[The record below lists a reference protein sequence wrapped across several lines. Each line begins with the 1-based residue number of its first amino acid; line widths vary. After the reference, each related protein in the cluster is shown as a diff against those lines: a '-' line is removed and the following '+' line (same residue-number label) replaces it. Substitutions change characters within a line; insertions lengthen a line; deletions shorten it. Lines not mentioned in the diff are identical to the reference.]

1 MKNLITVIT
10 LLSSILFSQY
20 LQDTLYPECSYVI
33 VDEQGWKIHKN
44 QNGKTI
50 SMTPISNHNVK
61 SGKYSFDK
69 FGNLVPFKECSTDL
83 VNTDEDTD
91 FIMPDITIDI
101 EFSFLKNINF
111 SVYGGLSIP
120 FGSNID
126 SYEMAPTA
134 GAEVSF
140 GNLNLSLDI
149 MSFEYEDQIEEQNG
163 TFFYRKNS
171 LSSNNIFLGY
181 TLYYKNLY
189 LTPKV
194 GMLNRTFEASGAGLD
209 SQKQTGTDLGFGGEL
224 GYDFGKISLYGSG
237 SLSTTLYETEQSATF
252 YNFGLK
258 YTF

>member
-50 SMTPISNHNVK
+50 SMTPISKHNIK

-69 FGNLVPFKECSTDL
+69 FGNLVPFKECSTEL
-83 VNTDEDTD
+83 VNTYEDSD
-91 FIMPDITIDI
+91 SIMPDITIDI

-111 SVYGGLSIP
+111 SVYGGMSIP
-120 FGSNID
+120 FGENID
-126 SYEMAPTA
+126 SYEIAPTG
-134 GAEVSF
+134 GAELKI
-140 GNLNLSLDI
+140 GNLNLSLNI
-149 MSFEYEDQIEEQNG
+149 MAFEYEKQMQEEG
-163 TFFYRKNS
+163 TIFYRKNS

-181 TLYYKNLY
+181 TLYYKKLY
-189 LTPKV
+189 VTPKI
-194 GMLNRTFEASGAGLD
+194 GMFNRTFEASGAGLV
-209 SQKQTGTDLGFGGEL
+209 SEKQTGTDLGFGGEL

-237 SLSTTLYETEQSATF
+237 SLSTTMYETEQTATF